1 MSKKKRRL
9 KTKNILKLFVV
20 LFLIIFIITKIF
32 SARAFKVNLITDVY
46 YIGEEFKPDFTATF
60 KGKKVKKSDVKV
72 DNSTYNNE
80 IGTYEINFMY
90 ISNSKEYKVSK
101 KIEIKDKEAPTIT
114 LKNGENIMLVVG
126 NEYKEYGYEAYD
138 SYDGDL
144 TDKVTTTGTV
154 DAKKEGTYV
163 IKYQVSDS
171 SGNKKMVKRTVTV
184 TNKSPL
190 TMSVKE
196 YSLNGFFNDTILK
209 ENKTE
214 DSSYV
219 QNTIFAGDS
228 TALYYVMNGVITGKQ
243 LWHKE
248 GLPIDKVFTQEIYIN
263 HQESHMTLIKAME
276 QKKPERVLLML
287 GTNSVSTMEL
297 DYFTEQYDQLLTDL
311 KKASPNTVLIVQSI
325 LPVTID
331 YDTSGKKLNNDKI
344 NKMNYKL
351 LELCAK
357 HNIPFLNT
365 QEVLKD
371 SEGGL
376 KKEYAR
382 NESQT
387 PGVHL
392 TKEGNNVAIEYFK
405 NHAIEK

>member
-1 MSKKKRRL
+1 
-9 KTKNILKLFVV
+9 
-20 LFLIIFIITKIF
+20 
-32 SARAFKVNLITDVY
+32 
-46 YIGEEFKPDFTATF
+46 
-60 KGKKVKKSDVKV
+60 
-72 DNSTYNNE
+72 
-80 IGTYEINFMY
+80 
-90 ISNSKEYKVSK
+90 
-101 KIEIKDKEAPTIT
+101 
-114 LKNGENIMLVVG
+114 
-126 NEYKEYGYEAYD
+126 
-138 SYDGDL
+138 
-144 TDKVTTTGTV
+144 
-154 DAKKEGTYV
+154 
-163 IKYQVSDS
+163 
-171 SGNKKMVKRTVTV
+171 
-184 TNKSPL
+184 
-190 TMSVKE
+190 
-196 YSLNGFFNDTILK
+196 
-209 ENKTE
+209 
-214 DSSYV
+214 
-219 QNTIFAGDS
+219 
-228 TALYYVMNGVITGKQ
+228 
-243 LWHKE
+243 
-248 GLPIDKVFTQEIYIN
+248 
-263 HQESHMTLIKAME
+263 
-276 QKKPERVLLML
+276 ML